1 MEVSMRT
8 HAVGA
13 LVAAF
18 ALAVT
23 CATGAA
29 AQTANVAGPWDLAVD
44 IMGSVTTPTMTITQN
59 GEAITGHYSS
69 ATLGEVD
76 FEGTVSGSQVTF
88 SFDADAQGQA
98 VSVTYVLTL
107 NADGTLTGTI
117 DLGGL
122 ATGTVRGTR
131 G

>member
-1 MEVSMRT
+1 MRT
-8 HAVGA
+8 HRIGA
-13 LVAAF
+13 LFSAGV
-18 ALAVT
+18 LAVI

-29 AQTANVAGPWDLAVD
+29 AQTADVAGDWDLAVD
-44 IMGSVTTPTMTITQN
+44 VMGTVTTPTMTITQN

-76 FEGTVSGSQVTF
+76 FEGTVSGSQVAF
-88 SFDADAQGQA
+88 VLEADVQGQA
-98 VSVTYVLTL
+98 LSVTYNLTL
-107 NADGTLTGTI
+107 NPDGTLTGTI

-122 ATGTVRGTR
+122 ASGTVRGTR

>member
-1 MEVSMRT
+1 MRRF
-8 HAVGA
+8 GA
-13 LVAAF
+13 LLAAA
-18 ALAVT
+18 ALSAF

-29 AQTANVAGPWDLAVD
+29 AQTADVAGDWDLAVD

-76 FEGTVSGSQVTF
+76 FEGTVSGSQVNF
-88 SFDADAQGQA
+88 SFEADAQGQA
-98 VSVTYVLTL
+98 LSITYVLTL
-107 NADGTLTGTI
+107 NADGILTGTI

-122 ATGTVRGTR
+122 ASGTVRGTR